1 MEKVKEGRC
10 ATQAWKRSII
20 LWAETFFYTFTL
32 LLCTKTSEAVKHN
45 YFDKGK
51 ATSIYVSNT
60 KNTMNIG
67 LQYRSAVCK
76 SVSVAGL
83 PCFAQSLWL
92 GDVRLVIAIVIVINT
107 KRSAH
112 LWMVDF

>member
-32 LLCTKTSEAVKHN
+32 LLCTKTSEAEKHN
-45 YFDKGK
+45 YFDKERAK
-51 ATSIYVSNT
+51 SIYVSNT
-60 KNTMNIG
+60 KNTMNTG

-76 SVSVAGL
+76 CRRPTLLCTVTLAWGREAGDRHRHRH
-83 PCFAQSLWL
+83 Q
-92 GDVRLVIAIVIVINT
+92 
-107 KRSAH
+107 H
-112 LWMVDF
+112 